1 MPNVVADSEYMKLID
16 GQKNGVIYCSVIF
29 PKFLNKTLKL
39 QHPLIFRGFL
49 FGHFVQLTLKNA
61 TSCSTTTAH
70 ITCFF
75 GTFFIVLRL
84 HKTNQTITLFR

>member
-1 MPNVVADSEYMKLID
+1 MKLID

-61 TSCSTTTAH
+61 TSCGTTTAH

-75 GTFFIVLRL
+75 ETFL
-84 HKTNQTITLFR
+84 LFYDCIKRIKPLLFLGEFKL